1 MELSPSR
8 REHART
14 VARTGA
20 YFSCD
25 FIGGFM
31 ANLFIDGMVLVNG
44 VAVGV
49 WMGVV
54 DGFAPPLD
62 V

>member
-1 MELSPSR
+1 MDLSPSR

-14 VARTGA
+14 VARAGA

-25 FIGGFM
+25 FIGGFL
-31 ANLFIDGMVLVNG
+31 ANSFIDGMVLVID

-49 WMGVV
+49 CMGVV
-54 DGFAPPLD
+54 DGFVPPLD

>member
-14 VARTGA
+14 VARAGA
-20 YFSCD
+20 DYNSD
-25 FIGGFM
+25 FIRGSM
-31 ANLFIDGMVLVNG
+31 ANLSIDGVVLVNG

-54 DGFAPPLD
+54 NGFAPPLD